1 MNFEVKQQILQKIKD
16 YDRIFLFRHVRNDGD
31 CVGASKGF
39 KEILKLAWAVT
50 LSLTVTVWA
59 VPLE

>member
-31 CVGASKGF
+31 RVGAS
-39 KEILKLAWAVT
+39 
-50 LSLTVTVWA
+50 
-59 VPLE
+59 